1 MSEPQGKQCGTWPLT
16 PDIPVLEKLPL
27 GASLVLPSLGSGTV
41 PVRVWVVPELDGHNS
56 QCQQAGR
63 HRVLQWA
70 VSLPTR
76 IR

>member
-1 MSEPQGKQCGTWPLT
+1 MSEPQGKQCGTWPLI